1 MLQNIKQNHRSV
13 KFFLKETRCWVYEN
27 RAMNRSYCITGE
39 DAAPKPEVAMYA
51 PHLSGSCGLALPSPW
66 RFMVVCLLLL
76 YLLFGLNGKS
86 LFAQTAATGALR
98 GSVSDPSGGV
108 LPGVSI
114 KVTSTTTE
122 ETRTAITQGNG
133 AYLIPL
139 LSPGAYRVEAS
150 SNNFKTAVFEDVR
163 VDITETKPVDM
174 RLQIGSTTES
184 VTVKAEPPQLE
195 TTSSALGHVTD

>member
-1 MLQNIKQNHRSV
+1 VIRV
-13 KFFLKETRCWVYEN
+13 
-27 RAMNRSYCITGE
+27 
-39 DAAPKPEVAMYA
+39 
-51 PHLSGSCGLALPSPW
+51 
-66 RFMVVCLLLL
+66 LLL

-98 GSVSDPSGGV
+98 GSLSDPSGGV

-114 KVTSTTTE
+114 KVTSTTTG
-122 ETRTAITQGNG
+122 ETRTALTQGNG

-150 SNNFKTAVFEDVR
+150 SKNFKTAVFEDVR
-163 VDITETKPVDM
+163 VDVTETETLDI
-174 RLQIGSTTES
+174 RLQIGSITET

-195 TTSSALGHVTD
+195 TTSSALATLPTREWSRTCRCDPELHPDSRIVTGSLRARSTTAPACAPGDSVSRPRVLVHVRCVDLAETP